1 MREATIEVLNRGE
14 HVLGSPTI
22 GRYMV
27 REYRDGEEV
36 GGAFYKTLR
45 DADKH
50 VANYI
55 QENGDDG

>member
-1 MREATIEVLNRGE
+1 MMREATIEVLNKGE
-14 HVLGSPTI
+14 KGLGSPTI

-27 REYRDGEEV
+27 REYDDGEET
-36 GGAFYKTLR
+36 GGGFYKTLE

-55 QENGDDG
+55 QEKDDA

>member
-1 MREATIEVLNRGE
+1 MKEATIEVLNKGE
-14 HVLGSPTI
+14 YVLGTPTM

-50 VANYI
+50 VANYVK
-55 QENGDDG
+55 ETEHDG

>member
-1 MREATIEVLNRGE
+1 MRQATIEVLEKGE
-14 HVLGSPTI
+14 HVLGTPTM

-27 REYRDGEEV
+27 REYRDGEET
-36 GGAFYKTLR
+36 GGAFYKTLE

-55 QENGDDG
+55 QEKE

>member
-14 HVLGSPTI
+14 KVLGSPTI

-27 REYRDGEEV
+27 REYNDGEET
-36 GGAFYKTLR
+36 GGAFYKTLE

-50 VANYI
+50 VTEYI
-55 QENGDDG
+55 QENDDDG